1 MLAAAT
7 AAALAPCAAL
17 ATDGYYSHGYG
28 MKAKGMAG
36 ASTAVAESAFGG
48 ANNPATMAFA
58 GNRWE
63 IGVDWFSPHR
73 EASRT
78 GSGPA
83 GIDGTS
89 ESGATSFFIPE
100 FAYNQMI
107 SPELALGV
115 TVYGNGGM
123 NTTYPGGEIPSA
135 SACAGFNPAAGPYN
149 LLCGNGE
156 LGVDLSQLVIAP
168 TVAWKFTP
176 EHSIGF
182 SPLLGYQRFKA
193 DGLQAFAGFSTDPAN
208 FTNNGYDSAT
218 GFGARI
224 GYFGSPAKEYSVGAA
239 YSTKIGM
246 SEFEKYNGYDSAT
259 GWGARVGYFGNLT
272 KELSVGAAYSTKIAM
287 SEFDKYKGLFAEQG
301 GFDMPA
307 NWSVGVAFRPENA
320 WLVAVDYRRI
330 MYSGVKSVGNPS
342 AGLVNCAGGDL
353 SACLGGSNGA
363 GFGWQDVGVW
373 KIGVQYAMD
382 ASLTLRAGY
391 GRSDNPIRSEDVTI
405 NILAPGVVQ
414 NHYTLG
420 ATYAL
425 DKESEI
431 TGAFMYAQKNSVSG
445 QSLFARFGAPATTTE
460 EISLSEYSL
469 GVAYARK
476 F

>member
-1 MLAAAT
+1 MRKILLAAAT
-7 AAALAPCAAL
+7 AAALAPCVAL
-17 ATDGYYSHGYG
+17 ATDGYFSHGYG

-36 ASTAVAESAFGG
+36 AATAVAQDAFGG

-58 GNRWE
+58 GNRWD

-107 SPELALGV
+107 SSELALGV

-123 NTTYPGGEIPSA
+123 NTSYPGGEIPSA
-135 SACAGFNPAAGPYN
+135 SACAGFNPAPGPYN
-149 LLCGNGE
+149 LLCGNGK

-168 TVAWKFTP
+168 TLAWKFSP
-176 EHSIGF
+176 EHSIGL

-193 DGLQAFAGFSTDPAN
+193 DGLQAFAGFSSDPAN

-218 GFGARI
+218 GWGARI
-224 GYFGSPAKEYSVGAA
+224 
-239 YSTKIGM
+239 
-246 SEFEKYNGYDSAT
+246 
-259 GWGARVGYFGNLT
+259 GYFGNLT
-272 KELSVGAAYSTKIAM
+272 KEISVGAAYSTKIAM

-307 NWSVGVAFRPENA
+307 NWSVGVAFRPESA
-320 WLVAVDYRRI
+320 WLVAVDYKRI
-330 MYSGVKSVGNPS
+330 YYSGVKSVGNPS
-342 AGLVNCAGGDL
+342 AVLVNCAGGDL

-373 KIGVQYAMD
+373 KIGVQYALD

-391 GRSDNPIRSEDVTI
+391 GRSDNPIRPEDVTI

-414 NHYTLG
+414 NHYTFG

-445 QSLFARFGAPATTTE
+445 QSLFAQFGAPATTSE

-469 GVAYARK
+469 GIAYARK

>member
-1 MLAAAT
+1 MRKLLIAAAT
-7 AAALAPCAAL
+7 AATLVPCAAF

-36 ASTAVAESAFGG
+36 AATAVAESAFGG
-48 ANNPATMAFA
+48 ANNPATMAFS
-58 GNRWE
+58 GNRWD

-83 GIDGTS
+83 GIDGTT

-107 SPELALGV
+107 GSDLALGV

-123 NTTYPGGEIPSA
+123 NTSYPGGEIPSA

-149 LLCGNGE
+149 LLCGNGK
-156 LGVDLSQLVIAP
+156 LGVDLSQLIIAP
-168 TVAWKFTP
+168 TVAWKPAP
-176 EHSIGF
+176 EHAIGL
-182 SPLLGYQRFKA
+182 SPLFGYQRFKV

-224 GYFGSPAKEYSVGAA
+224 GYFGNFAKE
-239 YSTKIGM
+239 
-246 SEFEKYNGYDSAT
+246 F
-259 GWGARVGYFGNLT
+259 
-272 KELSVGAAYSTKIAM
+272 SVGAAYSTKIAM

-307 NWSVGVAFRPENA
+307 NWSVGVAFRPESA
-320 WLVAVDYRRI
+320 WLVALDYRKI
-330 MYSGVKSVGNPS
+330 YYSDVKSVGNPS

-373 KIGVQYAMD
+373 KLGVQYAMD

-391 GRSDNPIRSEDVTI
+391 GRSDNPIRPEDVTI

-445 QSLFARFGAPATTTE
+445 QSLFAQFGAPPTTTE

-469 GVAYARK
+469 GIAYARR

>member
-1 MLAAAT
+1 MKKLLLAAAT

-17 ATDGYYSHGYG
+17 ATDGYFSHGYG

-36 ASTAVAESAFGG
+36 AATAVAQDAFGG

-58 GNRWE
+58 GNRWD

-107 SPELALGV
+107 SSELALGV

-123 NTTYPGGEIPSA
+123 NTSYPGGEIPSA

-149 LLCGNGE
+149 LLCGNGK
-156 LGVDLSQLVIAP
+156 LGVDLSQLIIAP
-168 TVAWKFTP
+168 TVAWKFAQD
-176 EHSIGF
+176 HSLGL
-182 SPLLGYQRFKA
+182 SPLFGYQRFKV
-193 DGLQAFAGFSTDPAN
+193 DGLQAFAGFSTDP
-208 FTNNGYDSAT
+208 TNLTN
-218 GFGARI
+218 
-224 GYFGSPAKEYSVGAA
+224 
-239 YSTKIGM
+239 
-246 SEFEKYNGYDSAT
+246 NGYDSAT
-259 GWGARVGYFGNLT
+259 GWGARIGYFGNLT
-272 KELSVGAAYSTKIAM
+272 KEFSVGAAYSTKIAM
-287 SEFDKYKGLFAEQG
+287 SEFDKYRGLFAEQG

-307 NWSVGVAFRPENA
+307 NWSIGVAFRPESA
-320 WLVAVDYRRI
+320 WLVAVDYKRI
-330 MYSGVKSVGNPS
+330 NYSGVKSVGNPS
-342 AGLVNCAGGDL
+342 AGVVNCAGGDL

-363 GFGWQDVGVW
+363 GFGWQDVSVW
-373 KIGVQYAMD
+373 KIGVQYALD

-391 GRSDNPIRSEDVTI
+391 GRSDNPIRSEDVTF

-420 ATYAL
+420 ATVAL

-445 QSLFARFGAPATTTE
+445 QSLFAQFGAPATTTE

-469 GVAYARK
+469 GIAYARK

>member
-1 MLAAAT
+1 MRKILIAAAT
-7 AAALAPCAAL
+7 AAALAPCAAH
-17 ATDGYYSHGYG
+17 ATDGYFSHGYG
-28 MKAKGMAG
+28 MQAKGMAG
-36 ASTAVAESAFGG
+36 AATAVAQNAFGG
-48 ANNPATMAFA
+48 ANNPATMAFS
-58 GNRWE
+58 GNRWD

-107 SPELALGV
+107 SPDLALGV

-123 NTTYPGGEIPSA
+123 NTSYPGGEITSAGGLATCNNFQTGGIGPQQPS
-135 SACAGFNPAAGPYN
+135 YN
-149 LLCGNGE
+149 LLCGNGK
-156 LGVDLSQLVIAP
+156 LGVDLSQLIIAP
-168 TVAWKFTP
+168 TVAWKFSA
-176 EHSIGF
+176 EHSVGL
-182 SPLLGYQRFKA
+182 SPLFGYQRFKA
-193 DGLQAFAGFSTDPAN
+193 DGLQGFAGFSNDPAN
-208 FTNNGYDSAT
+208 LTN
-218 GFGARI
+218 
-224 GYFGSPAKEYSVGAA
+224 
-239 YSTKIGM
+239 
-246 SEFEKYNGYDSAT
+246 NGYDSAT
-259 GWGARVGYFGNLT
+259 GWGARIGYFGNLT
-272 KELSVGAAYSTKIAM
+272 KEFSVGAAYSTKIAM
-287 SEFDKYKGLFAEQG
+287 SKFEKYRGLFAEQG

-307 NWSVGVAFRPENA
+307 NWSVGVAFRPESA
-320 WLVAVDYRRI
+320 WLVAVDYKRI
-330 MYSGVKSVGNPS
+330 YYSDVKSVGNS
-342 AGLVNCAGGDL
+342 STFEIAGGAGIPN
-353 SACLGGSNGA
+353 SLGPSNGR

-373 KIGVQYAMD
+373 KIGVQYALD

-391 GRSDNPIRSEDVTI
+391 GRSDNPIRSEDVTF

-445 QSLFARFGAPATTTE
+445 QSLFAQFGLPPTTTE

>member
-1 MLAAAT
+1 MRKLLLAAAT
-7 AAALAPCAAL
+7 AAAFAPLAAH

-36 ASTAVAESAFGG
+36 AATAVSQDAFGG
-48 ANNPATMAFA
+48 ANNPAAMAFA
-58 GNRWE
+58 GNRFD

-83 GIDGTS
+83 NIDGTS
-89 ESGATSFFIPE
+89 ESGKTSFFIPE
-100 FAYNQMI
+100 VAYNHMI
-107 SPELALGV
+107 SSELALGV

-123 NTTYPGGEIPSA
+123 NTTYPGGEIPAA
-135 SACAGFNPAAGPYN
+135 SACAGFNPTPGPYN
-149 LLCGNGE
+149 MLCGNGK
-156 LGVDLSQLVIAP
+156 LGVDLSQLVVAP
-168 TVAWKFTP
+168 TVAWKPAP
-176 EHSIGF
+176 EHAIGL

-224 GYFGSPAKEYSVGAA
+224 GYFG
-239 YSTKIGM
+239 
-246 SEFEKYNGYDSAT
+246 
-259 GWGARVGYFGNLT
+259 NLT
-272 KELSVGAAYSTKIAM
+272 KEISVGAAYSTKIAM
-287 SEFDKYKGLFAEQG
+287 GEFDKYKGLFAEQG

-307 NWSVGVAFRPENA
+307 NWSVGVAFRPESA
-320 WLVAVDYRRI
+320 WLVALDYRKI
-330 MYSGVKSVGNPS
+330 YYSDVKSVGNPS
-342 AGLVNCAGGDL
+342 AILVNCAGGDL

-373 KIGVQYAMD
+373 KVGVQYALD

-391 GRSDNPIRSEDVTI
+391 GRSDNPIRPEDVTI

-445 QSLFARFGAPATTTE
+445 QSLFAQFGAPATTSE

-469 GVAYARK
+469 GIAYARK